1 MNKFQSTIYY
11 KKLIKNIL
19 DNITEDDYFYNKKIN
34 WEDWVIM
41 RVDINNAVAKL
52 DNINISNYNTEILD
66 QILDI
71 LEEYW

>member
-66 QILDI
+66 KILDI
-71 LEEYW
+71 LEEY

>member
-71 LEEYW
+71 LEEY